1 MGHLKDDRER
11 LAFCSI
17 FCLLRCS
24 VYATTAGSPYVY
36 RNFMVCTVGMGDN
49 DMRKPRL
56 HTKLVS
62 TFM

>member
-1 MGHLKDDRER
+1 MEGYFQ
-11 LAFCSI
+11 LAISLCT
-17 FCLLRCS
+17 

-36 RNFMVCTVGMGDN
+36 WNFMVCTVHMGDN
-49 DMRKPRL
+49 DMRKLHP